1 MPDPRQQAPAAQRN
15 REPILAVL
23 REVLPPSGTIL
34 EIASGSGEHVIH
46 FARALP
52 DLTFQPS
59 DINPASLESISAW
72 IASSAVPN
80 ILPPVKLDVMAGN
93 WPLSADAII
102 CINMVHI
109 SPWEATIGL
118 MQGAAGVLSAGAPLY
133 LYGPYRRGGAH
144 TADSNRAFDADLRSR
159 NPAWGVRDL
168 EAVSDLAAASG
179 FSAPRIVEMPA
190 NNLSVIFR
198 RL

>member
-1 MPDPRQQAPAAQRN
+1 MMAPRLQAPSAQRN

-23 REVLPPSGTIL
+23 KAVLPSSGTIL

-59 DINPASLESISAW
+59 DINPANLESISAW
-72 IASSAVPN
+72 VSSSAVPN
-80 ILPPVKLDVMAGN
+80 VLPPIQLDVTAGN
-93 WPLSADAII
+93 WPLSADAVL
-102 CINMVHI
+102 CINMIHI
-109 SPWEATIGL
+109 SPWEASVGL
-118 MQGAAGVLSAGAPLY
+118 IQGAARILATGAPLY

-168 EAVSDLAAASG
+168 EAVSELAAEAG

-190 NNLSVIFR
+190 NNLSVIFE